1 MTPQSELFIGIDL
14 GTQGVRVTVAD
25 TNGHIQTNASYPF
38 RLDTTPVTSP
48 QFFEQDPREW
58 WTATATCLRQVT
70 SNMEVSQRNSIT
82 ALAITAT
89 SGTICLLDAA
99 GTPISRAIM
108 YSDRRAN
115 DEATIINTAVSDLT
129 ARYGYQFAASFGLP
143 KLLWMQRHQPETVTA
158 ARFFAHA
165 ADVLTGHL
173 TGDYATSD
181 WSHALKSGYDVQNL
195 CWPDELFDALC
206 LPREKFPHVVAPG
219 TIIGN
224 ISPQAAEETGLP
236 QRTVV
241 VAGMT
246 DSCAA
251 QMAGGAVEPGQWM
264 SVLGTTLAI
273 KGVTTDLLRDPAG
286 RIYSHRHPTGIWMP
300 GGASNTGGEV
310 LARQF
315 ADEDLSQLDEY
326 AAHLTPTA
334 LLCYPLERTGERFPF
349 AHPSACSF
357 LIGDASSRVHY
368 YTACLEGV
376 GYIER
381 MAYDVLS
388 QIGAPMSGAIRATGG
403 GARSQVWLQIRAN
416 ILNRPLEVPEQTEAA
431 FGAAVLAAGA
441 CAYPDSIAATRVM
454 VRVREYVE
462 PDSMQVEQYAAHY
475 ARFVQACR
483 ERGYGEG

>member
-1 MTPQSELFIGIDL
+1 MTPQPERFIGIDL
-14 GTQGVRVTVAD
+14 GTQGVRVIVTD
-25 TNGHIQTNASYPF
+25 PSGHIQAHANHTF
-38 RLDTTPVTSP
+38 RLEPNPATHPH
-48 QFFEQDPREW
+48 FFEQDPREW

-70 SNMEVSQRNSIT
+70 SNMDISQQRNIT
-82 ALAITAT
+82 ALAVTAT
-89 SGTICLLDAA
+89 SGTICLLDAT
-99 GTPISRAIM
+99 GTPVAPAIM
-108 YSDRRAN
+108 YSDRRAHN
-115 DEATIINTAVSDLT
+115 EATIINTATPNLT

-143 KLLWMQRHQPETVTA
+143 KLLWMHRHQPETVTA

-195 CWPDELFDALC
+195 CWPHELFDTLS
-206 LPREKFPHVVAPG
+206 LPREKFPRVVAPG

-224 ISPQAAEETGLP
+224 ISPQAAEDTGLP

-246 DSCAA
+246 DSCTA
-251 QMAGGAVEPGQWM
+251 QIAGGAVEPGQWM

-273 KGVTTDLLRDPAG
+273 KGVTTDLLHDPAG
-286 RIYSHRHPTGIWMP
+286 RIYSHRHPMGIWMP

-315 ADEDLSQLDEY
+315 AGEDLAQLDRQ
-326 AAHLTPTA
+326 AARIIPTD

-349 AHPSACSF
+349 AHPNARSF
-357 LIGDASSRVHY
+357 LIGNAPSRIQY

-388 QIGAPMSGAIRATGG
+388 QIGAPMHGALRATGG
-403 GARSQVWLQIRAN
+403 GARSQTWLQIRAN
-416 ILNRPLEVPEQTEAA
+416 ILNRPIEVPEQTEAA
-431 FGAAVLAAGA
+431 YGAAVLAAGA
-441 CAYPDSIAATRVM
+441 CAYPDSIAATQAM
-454 VRVREYVE
+454 VRVREHIE
-462 PDSMQVEQYAAHY
+462 PDSVLVEKYAARY
-475 ARFVQACR
+475 AQFLHACR
-483 ERGYGEG
+483 ERGYG